1 MQLSTA
7 GGLLG
12 FRPTYKTALQKEEHK
27 MTKRLLGL
35 GLALVLLLSLFPTAA
50 FADTTAAWVFDR
62 ENETLTSADGAV
74 SLYAYEED
82 LGSGKLSVN
91 LDTSSSDVK
100 ELDLSGAVE
109 DTEGDPCSIVEV
121 YFAFGS
127 TLSVSSLVLPG
138 TIETIPE
145 TLFSGCDS
153 LTSVTLSE
161 GTKRI
166 EYGAFMGC
174 ENLTSVVLPEG
185 LTEIGTAAFENCSSL
200 TSLVL
205 PDGLQAIGERAFTG
219 CSSLSQIT
227 WPQGGSLKTIQDQ
240 AFVDCTALTSLPLPE
255 GLETVGEK
263 AFASTR
269 LRHILL
275 PSTLKTL
282 GSKAFYYLEVGLTE
296 SVFVASRAVQPP
308 VMSGEAI
315 DSGLAEAG
323 LLELQVPA
331 AGLTAYQQAEG
342 WKDLQPQSSNVWI
355 DSDGISLEAEE
366 GYDQPLTQSVTL
378 YNLTDVPVSIQLA
391 PDTGSDVPYSDF
403 TVSPQEAVLEPYG
416 TLTATVTVPTGLVWD
431 YLPYFG
437 TLLVTAGEQQQ
448 SIDVEIFILEV
459 GRSGFD
465 VSFKPDAII
474 DDGYMETEY
483 NAYTNYTLPECG
495 YIRDG
500 YKFVAWAEN
509 GPDGQRYQPG
519 DAYTVTADVTFY
531 AVWEERTTSEAIP
544 SSAVYDR
551 NGNDGF
557 SFTLLLPDGVSLQS
571 VKSGT
576 ETLTAGTDYT
586 VDGRDVCI
594 AQAYLLTCQGQEVPF
609 TFVLDS
615 GEEVTAS
622 VTVPETWEIR
632 LVGDPAKEVGCW
644 VDTYGSYFD
653 VFYVPK
659 GESVTLEAVPWGA
672 VLFDGWL
679 LNGEPLEKDLILE
692 DFCPDSDVTLTMTTI
707 SFEELPDLYFR
718 PDSVDF
724 GTVAPGYT
732 TPAAQTVIV
741 SNTTDGVL
749 NIQQPTSDAF
759 TIEIDRT
766 ELDPGQSTTITIQPK
781 ADLPVGDYGG
791 AITFTAEKSP
801 MIIEPIALR
810 SAPLDDSDAPEYV
823 TGTLYVSFVV
833 KAQETPQPEEPESP
847 DTGDATLLLPL
858 TIALW
863 GSGAGLTVLLRSKRR
878 SNR

>member
-1 MQLSTA
+1 MQVFSAIMQLSTA
-7 GGLLG
+7 GGLLR

-27 MTKRLLGL
+27 MKKRLLGL
-35 GLALVLLLSLFPTAA
+35 GLALVLLLSLFPAAA
-50 FADTTAAWVFDR
+50 FADDSAAWVFDR
-62 ENETLTSADGAV
+62 ENKTLTSADGAV

-82 LGSGKLSVN
+82 LGSGRLLVN
-91 LDTSSSDVK
+91 LDILPSGV
-100 ELDLSGAVE
+100 EALDLGGAVE
-109 DTEGDPCSIVEV
+109 DTQGDPCSIVEL
-121 YFAFGS
+121 YFDDRNDFS
-127 TLSVSSLVLPG
+127 LSSLVLPG
-138 TIETIPE
+138 TMEAIPE
-145 TLFSGCDS
+145 TLFWECDS

-166 EYGAFMGC
+166 ETGAFVGC
-174 ENLTSVVLPEG
+174 QN
-185 LTEIGTAAFENCSSL
+185 L

-205 PDGLQAIGERAFTG
+205 PDGLQAIGEKAFTG

-227 WPQGGSLKTIQDQ
+227 FPQNGSLKTIGAE
-240 AFVDCTALTSLPLPE
+240 AFYDCTALTSLVLPE

-282 GSKAFYYLEVGLTE
+282 GSEAFYYLGVGWTE
-296 SVFVASRAVQPP
+296 SVLVASRAVQPP

-315 DSGLAEAG
+315 SSDLAEDG
-323 LLELQVPA
+323 LLQLYVPA

-342 WKDLQPQSSNVWI
+342 WKDLRPQSSNVWI
-355 DSDGISLEAEE
+355 GSDGIFLEAEE

-378 YNLTDVPVSIQLA
+378 YNLTDAPLSIQLA

-437 TLLVTAGEQQQ
+437 ILLVTAGEQQL
-448 SIDVEIFILEV
+448 SIYVEISIRES

-483 NAYTNYTLPECG
+483 NAYTDYTLPECG

-500 YKFVAWAEN
+500 YQFAAWAEN
-509 GPDGQRYQPG
+509 GPDGRRYQPG

-531 AVWEERTTSEAIP
+531 AVWEERTASEVTP
-544 SSAVYDR
+544 TSAVYDR
-551 NGNDGF
+551 NGDDGF
-557 SFTLLLPDGVSLQS
+557 PFTLLLPDGVSLQS

-576 ETLTAGTDYT
+576 ETLTEGTDYT

-594 AQAYLLTCQGQEVPF
+594 AQAYLLVRQGEDVPF
-609 TFVLDS
+609 TFVMDN

-632 LVGDPAKEVGCW
+632 LVSDPAKEVGCW
-644 VDTYGSYFD
+644 VDTYGRYFD
-653 VFYVPK
+653 VYYVPK

-679 LNGEPLEKDLILE
+679 LDGELLETDPILE
-692 DFCPDSDVTLTMTTI
+692 DFCPQGDVTLTMSATP
-707 SFEELPDLYFR
+707 FDALPDLYFR

-724 GTVAPGYT
+724 GTAAPGYT

-781 ADLPVGDYGG
+781 AGLPVGDYGG
-791 AITFTAEKSP
+791 AITFTAEKTP
-801 MIIEPIALR
+801 YDIEPLSLR
-810 SAPLDDSDAPEYV
+810 TAPTEDNDTPEYV
-823 TGTLYVSFVV
+823 TGTLYVAFVV
-833 KAQETPQPEEPESP
+833 QSQETPQPENPEEPESP

-878 SNR
+878 FHR

>member
-7 GGLLG
+7 GGLLR
-12 FRPTYKTALQKEEHK
+12 FRPTYKTALQKEEYK
-27 MTKRLLGL
+27 MKKRLLGL
-35 GLALVLLLSLFPTAA
+35 GLALVLLLSLFPAAA
-50 FADTTAAWVFDR
+50 FADDSAAWVFDW

-82 LGSGKLSVN
+82 LGSGQLSVN

-109 DTEGDPCSIVEV
+109 DTEGDPCSIVEI

-127 TLSVSSLVLPG
+127 TFSVSSLVLPG

-166 EYGAFMGC
+166 ETGAFMGC

-185 LTEIGTAAFENCSSL
+185 LTEIGAAAFENCSSL

-205 PDGLQAIGERAFTG
+205 PDGLQAIGERAFIG

-282 GSKAFYYLEVGLTE
+282 GSNAFYYLGVGWTE

-308 VMSGEAI
+308 VMSEEAI
-315 DSGLAEAG
+315 DSGLAKAG

-342 WKDLQPQSSNVWI
+342 WKDLRPQSSNVWI

-378 YNLTDVPVSIQLA
+378 YNLTNAPLSIQLA

-465 VSFKPDAII
+465 VSFRSDGWVDA
-474 DDGYMETEY
+474 GYMETDY

-495 YIRDG
+495 YIRDN

-509 GPDGQRYQPG
+509 SPDGRRYQPG

-531 AVWEERTTSEAIP
+531 AVWEVRTTSEAIP

-557 SFTLLLPDGVSLQS
+557 SFTLLLPDGAALQS

-576 ETLTAGTDYT
+576 ETLTEGTDYT

-594 AQAYLLTCQGQEVPF
+594 AQAYLLARQGEDVPF

-707 SFEELPDLYFR
+707 SFEGLPDLYFR

-741 SNTTDGVL
+741 SNTTYGVL
-749 NIQQPTSDAF
+749 NIQQPTSEAF
-759 TIEIDRT
+759 TIEIDYP
-766 ELDPGQSTTITIQPK
+766 ELYPGESATITIQPK
-781 ADLPVGDYGG
+781 AGLPVGDYSGD
-791 AITFTAEKSP
+791 ITFTAEKTP
-801 MIIEPIALR
+801 YDIEPRSLR
-810 SAPLDDSDAPEYV
+810 TAPTEDNDTPEYV
-823 TGTLYVSFVV
+823 TGTLYVSFAV
-833 KAQETPQPEEPESP
+833 KAESP

>member
-7 GGLLG
+7 GGLLRL
-12 FRPTYKTALQKEEHK
+12 RPTYKTALQKEEYK
-27 MTKRLLGL
+27 MKKRLLGL

-74 SLYAYEED
+74 SLFAYEKD
-82 LGSGKLSVN
+82 LGSGQLLVN
-91 LDTSSSDVK
+91 LDTLPSGVES
-100 ELDLSGAVE
+100 LDLGGAVE
-109 DTEGDPCSIVEV
+109 DTQGDPCSIVEI
-121 YFAFGS
+121 YAFDR
-127 TLSVSSLVLPG
+127 TFSVSSLVLPG
-138 TIETIPE
+138 TIETIPK
-145 TLFSGCDS
+145 TLFSGCDF

-166 EYGAFMGC
+166 ETEAFAGC
-174 ENLTSVVLPEG
+174 QNLTSLVLPDG
-185 LTEIGTAAFENCSSL
+185 LTEIGAAAFAGCSSL

-205 PDGLQAIGERAFTG
+205 PDGLQAIGENAFTG

-227 WPQGGSLKTIQDQ
+227 FPQNGSLKTIGAE
-240 AFVDCTALTSLPLPE
+240 AFYDCTALTSLLLPE

-282 GSKAFYYLEVGLTE
+282 GSEAFYYLGVGWTE
-296 SVFVASRAVQPP
+296 SVLVASRAVQPP

-323 LLELQVPA
+323 LLQLYVPA

-342 WKDLQPQSSNVWI
+342 WKDLRPQSSNVWI
-355 DSDGISLEAEE
+355 GSDGIFLEAEE

-378 YNLTDVPVSIQLA
+378 YNLTDAPLSIQLA
-391 PDTGSDVPYSDF
+391 PDTGSDVSYSDF

-437 TLLVTAGEQQQ
+437 ILLVTAGEQQQ
-448 SIDVEIFILEV
+448 SIYVEISIRES

-500 YKFVAWAEN
+500 YKFAAWAEN
-509 GPDGQRYQPG
+509 GPDGRRYQPG

-531 AVWEERTTSEAIP
+531 AVWEVRTTSEAIP

-557 SFTLLLPDGVSLQS
+557 SFTLLLPDGVSLRF
-571 VKSGT
+571 VRSGT
-576 ETLTAGTDYT
+576 EILTEGTDYT

-594 AQAYLLTCQGQEVPF
+594 AQAYLLTRQGEDVPF
-609 TFVLDS
+609 TFVRER
-615 GEEVTAS
+615 EEVIAS

-632 LVGDPAKEVGCW
+632 LVSDPAKEVGCW

-653 VFYVPK
+653 VYYVPK

-679 LNGEPLEKDLILE
+679 LDGELLETDPILK
-692 DFCPDSDVTLTMTTI
+692 DFCPQGDVTLTMSATP
-707 SFEELPDLYFR
+707 FDALPDLYFR

-724 GTVAPGYT
+724 GTAAPGYT

-749 NIQQPTSDAF
+749 NIQQPTSEAF
-759 TIEIDRT
+759 TIEIDYP
-766 ELDPGQSTTITIQPK
+766 ELYPGESATITIQPK
-781 ADLPVGDYGG
+781 AGLPVGDYSG
-791 AITFTAEKSP
+791 AITFTAEKTP
-801 MIIEPIALR
+801 YDIEPRSLR
-810 SAPLDDSDAPEYV
+810 TAPTEDNDTPEYV
-823 TGTLYVSFVV
+823 TGTLYVSFAV
-833 KAQETPQPEEPESP
+833 KAESP

-863 GSGAGLTVLLRSKRR
+863 GSGAGLTVLLRRKRR
-878 SNR
+878 FHR